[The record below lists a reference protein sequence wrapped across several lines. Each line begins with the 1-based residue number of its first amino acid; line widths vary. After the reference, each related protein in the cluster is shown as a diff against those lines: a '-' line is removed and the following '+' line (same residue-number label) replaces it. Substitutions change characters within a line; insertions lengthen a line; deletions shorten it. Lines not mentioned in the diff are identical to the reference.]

1 MTNPG
6 ARDAATS
13 SMTSPGA
20 AQLRRS
26 VRRLFQTLARFL
38 PTPANWSPVHRWA
51 ALVALS
57 LFLAVAFKLAQLPA
71 AFLLGPMLAAVVM
84 AVGGASVPLGRSPVL
99 LAQGFVGMMIATLF
113 PPSTVAEIIRDWPVF
128 LFGTLS
134 TLVASFFIGWLVM
147 RARIMPGTTAIWGS
161 APGAASVMTFM
172 SAEYGADMRLVALMQ
187 YLRVALC
194 TVVATIV
201 ARCLGVPTTSASF
214 SLFPPIDWLAS
225 LATVALVGASV
236 ALGSRL
242 RMPGG
247 AMLMPMLTGIAVA
260 FSGLFSLSLPPSVLA
275 IAYALLGWAIG
286 MRFSMEI
293 LAHAAAVLPLLLISV
308 LALLG
313 ICAGLG
319 LVLSHFAGVDI
330 LTAYLAT
337 NPGGADSVAII
348 SSSTSVDVPFIMA
361 MQLARFV
368 LVMIAG
374 PLLAR
379 FLSHTLRDA
388 KTRG

>member
-1 MTNPG
+1 M
-6 ARDAATS
+6 
-13 SMTSPGA
+13 
-20 AQLRRS
+20 
-26 VRRLFQTLARFL
+26 ARFL
-38 PTPANWSPVHRWA
+38 PSPANWSPVHRWA
-51 ALVALS
+51 GLITLSLALVA
-57 LFLAVAFKLAQLPA
+57 AFKLGQLPA

-84 AVGGASVPLGRSPVL
+84 AVSGASVPLGRTPVL
-99 LAQGFVGMMIATLF
+99 LAQGIVGMMIATLF

-134 TLVASFFIGWLVM
+134 TLFASFFIGWLVM
-147 RARIMPGTTAIWGS
+147 RTGIMPGTTAIWGS

-201 ARCLGVPTTSASF
+201 ARSLGVPTNPASF
-214 SLFPPIDWLAS
+214 SLFPPVDWLPA
-225 LATVALVGASV
+225 LATIALVGAGV
-236 ALGSRL
+236 ALGNRL

-247 AMLMPMLTGIAVA
+247 AMLIPMLIGIAVG
-260 FSGLFSLSLPPSVLA
+260 FTGLFPLSLPPSVLA
-275 IAYALLGWAIG
+275 VAYALLGWAIG

-293 LAHAAAVLPLLLISV
+293 LAHAAAVFPRLLLSV
-308 LALLG
+308 LALLA

-319 LVLSHFAGVDI
+319 WVLSHFAGVDI

-379 FLSHTLRDA
+379 YLSHTLRDV
-388 KTRG
+388 KTGG